1 MALLT
6 PVAVFVMTA
15 ARFGS
20 DDRDRRLAALRLVGA
35 DRAATARIAAG
46 ETGLGAA
53 GGVLLGVLLFIAL
66 RPLAPQVAIGSLS
79 VFAADLRPA
88 PGLAA
93 LVLVGVPALAILS
106 TVLAMRRV
114 AAEPLGVSRRGRPVR
129 RRLWW
134 RLGVPVAGFALLVPL
149 MAAQPQLD
157 SASRETQIG
166 VGVGLALIG
175 LTALLPWFVEALVRR
190 APDGPLA
197 WLLAIRRLRSAETTT
212 GRVVAAIGLAVAGA
226 IALQMLF
233 SAADNADRV
242 ATGLNTSR
250 GSLLVAARATSTDG
264 GVALAGRLRA
274 VAGVA
279 RVTAVTEAGAD
290 TAAAVTV
297 TVAPCAMLTAIA
309 EVGNCRDGDAFVVTG
324 NGRPPAQRSL
334 ARLLGS
340 AGASALSRARRVPPV
355 TDPSELPTDAVLLT
369 PGAAGPRLRA
379 DSLTALIA
387 LRPGDGGAEDRLR
400 DAVAQIDPLATV
412 TTLTGSYESPT
423 LTGISHVLLA
433 GTVAI
438 LLMIGASLLVAAVEQ
453 LRERRGALAAL
464 AAAGTRRSTLAWS
477 VTWQT
482 AIPMAIG
489 LALAVALGTTL
500 GGVLMAI
507 VHLRV
512 SIDWTAIGV
521 LVGAGALVVTGA
533 SLLTVPLLWRLAGP
547 DELRA
552 E

>member
-1 MALLT
+1 
-6 PVAVFVMTA
+6 
-15 ARFGS
+15 
-20 DDRDRRLAALRLVGA
+20 
-35 DRAATARIAAG
+35 
-46 ETGLGAA
+46 
-53 GGVLLGVLLFIAL
+53 
-66 RPLAPQVAIGSLS
+66 
-79 VFAADLRPA
+79 
-88 PGLAA
+88 
-93 LVLVGVPALAILS
+93 
-106 TVLAMRRV
+106 
-114 AAEPLGVSRRGRPVR
+114 
-129 RRLWW
+129 
-134 RLGVPVAGFALLVPL
+134 
-149 MAAQPQLD
+149 
-157 SASRETQIG
+157 
-166 VGVGLALIG
+166 
-175 LTALLPWFVEALVRR
+175 
-190 APDGPLA
+190 
-197 WLLAIRRLRSAETTT
+197 
-212 GRVVAAIGLAVAGA
+212 
-226 IALQMLF
+226 
-233 SAADNADRV
+233 V

-412 TTLTGSYESPT
+412 TTLTG
-423 LTGISHVLLA
+423 ISHVLLA